1 MFGGRKMTN
10 KSCLCPK
17 CEGKVFGLLNELK
30 SEAMKQKRAGIVSDT
45 IEDVEFSIQDGN
57 ISEVKK
63 LAKTILEKNE
73 LDRQTILEQAL
84 LSLSKEDL
92 NKVEKGIIK
101 KKANLK
107 KGCLNINIDGLEVP
121 IFSRASFLD

>member
-1 MFGGRKMTN
+1 MKKQIEIIPSESPNVFRIGKKIFLLKEEVRKKDGHIKKLLFEEIN
-10 KSCLCPK
+10 KK
-17 CEGKVFGLLNELK
+17 DYIH
-30 SEAMKQKRAGIVSDT
+30 Q
-45 IEDVEFSIQDGN
+45 
-57 ISEVKK
+57 VKK
-63 LAKTILEKNE
+63 LAKTIRENNE